1 MSGAEADFATQ
12 AVRLA
17 GLSGALLGWR
27 PDEFWRATPAELATI
42 FAALLPDQAATRV
55 DRTTLLALLKEF
67 PDG

>member
-1 MSGAEADFATQ
+1 MPDADDCFAAQ
-12 AVRLA
+12 ALRLA

-55 DRTTLLALLKEF
+55 DRATLSALLKEF